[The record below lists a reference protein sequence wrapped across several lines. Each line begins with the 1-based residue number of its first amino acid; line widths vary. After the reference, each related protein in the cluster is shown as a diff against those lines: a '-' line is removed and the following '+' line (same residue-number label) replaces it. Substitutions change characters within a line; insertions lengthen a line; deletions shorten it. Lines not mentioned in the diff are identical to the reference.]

1 MQKTIFNI
9 SYFLLKMIQYD
20 AQTIGYINLFEKNT
34 GAKIKDCFNEEEF
47 LVFVVQPQNLKK
59 ALENHGQKI
68 QRLNLLTKRR
78 IKIIEFNEDPKKF
91 LLNLL
96 YPLKYEIELSDNS
109 ILIKTKD
116 TKEKGQIFGREKTNL
131 KRIQGI
137 LNKYYK
143 LEIKVV

>member
-1 MQKTIFNI
+1 
-9 SYFLLKMIQYD
+9 MIQYD

-34 GAKIKDCFNEEEF
+34 GAKVKDCFNEEEF
-47 LVFVVQPQNLKK
+47 LVFVVQPENLRK

-68 QRLNLLTKRR
+68 QRLNIMFKRR

-96 YPLKYEIELSDNS
+96 YPVRPELELSDNS
-109 ILIKTKD
+109 IIIKTRD
-116 TKEKGQIFGREKTNL
+116 TKEKGHIFGREKTNL

-137 LNKYYK
+137 LNKYFK
-143 LEIKVV
+143 LEIKIV

>member
-1 MQKTIFNI
+1 
-9 SYFLLKMIQYD
+9 
-20 AQTIGYINLFEKNT
+20 
-34 GAKIKDCFNEEEF
+34 KIKDCFNEEEF